1 MTMADL
7 APLGFNPAETEDMGD
22 GFKVIPPD
30 IYNVVVVESDVR
42 DNKKGTGKVLVL
54 KYQITDGQQV
64 GNTLT
69 DNLNIQNPSEVS
81 QKIGLSQLKHIC
93 DAIGFVGVL
102 KDSNQLHGK
111 PFAVKVVVE
120 QFESNTTPGKMLDSN
135 KVEKRMSIAEA
146 KEMRGIADSAPAAA
160 DSKPKASW

>member
-1 MTMADL
+1 MADL
-7 APLGFNPAETEDMGD
+7 SPLNYDPSLVTDMGD
-22 GFKVIPPD
+22 VFKVIPPG
-30 IYNVVVVESDVR
+30 IYNVVIVESDVR
-42 DNKKGTGKVLVL
+42 DNKKGTGKILTL

-69 DNLNIQNPSEVS
+69 DNLNIQNQSEVS
-81 QKIGLSQLKHIC
+81 QKIGLSHLKHIC

-111 PFAVKVVVE
+111 PLAVKVVVE

-135 KVEKRMSIAEA
+135 KIEKRMSIAEG
-146 KEMRGIADSAPAAA
+146 KELRGIATSTPATPE
-160 DSKPKASW
+160 SKPKAAW

>member
-1 MTMADL
+1 MADL
-7 APLGFNPAETEDMGD
+7 SPLNYNPANIEDMGD
-22 GFKVIPPD
+22 GFKVVPPD
-30 IYNVVVVESDVR
+30 IYNVVIVESDVR
-42 DNKKGTGKVLVL
+42 DNKKGTGKILTL
-54 KYQITDGQQV
+54 KYQVTDGQQV

-69 DNLNIQNPSEVS
+69 DNLNIQNQSEVS
-81 QKIGLSQLKHIC
+81 QKIGLSHLKHIC

-135 KVEKRMSIAEA
+135 KVEKRMSVTEA
-146 KEMRGIADSAPAAA
+146 KEMRGIAASAPSVT